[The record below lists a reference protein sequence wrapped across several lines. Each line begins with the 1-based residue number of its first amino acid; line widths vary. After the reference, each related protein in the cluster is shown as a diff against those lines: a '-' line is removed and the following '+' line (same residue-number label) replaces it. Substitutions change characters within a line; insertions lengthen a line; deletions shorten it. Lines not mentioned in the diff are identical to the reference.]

1 MAKTKDINM
10 KIRASLLATA
20 LACMPFA
27 ADAAGLGKIT
37 VYSGLGQPL
46 RAEVEVS
53 ATKAELSNMTA
64 RLASQDA
71 FAQAGIEYAST
82 LLGIR
87 FSLDQKG
94 AQPVIRISSDKPIND
109 PFVDM
114 LLELSWPSG
123 RLVREY
129 TFLLDPPEMAIKGGA
144 QVSTVEAKHP
154 PRLETRPL
162 APVEEKPAAR
172 AVEEKPAKVN
182 ASRKPKVAAEE
193 KPVAEARPAAEKKTA
208 EQPAP
213 AVGSVEVKKGDTL
226 RKIAGETVHEGV
238 SLEQMLVGL
247 YRANK
252 EAFDGGNMNRLKA
265 GKILAVPDKESVA
278 AVSESEAR
286 KIVFAQ
292 SSDWNAYR
300 RKLAGAV
307 AQEAPKDDGATQAVA
322 GRVTAKVEDKAA
334 PAAAPKDQ
342 VKVAKTEG
350 PATGKAGAGKA
361 SEEDLIAKDKA
372 LKDANERMAALEKNV
387 SELQK
392 LLELKNQ
399 NLADLQKQA
408 AAKPAA
414 AAPLPAAAPP
424 KPAEVAPVEPPKPE
438 VKPEPPKVEEAKPA
452 EAAKPEEKPAEAAAP
467 ETKPEPTPAPK
478 PPVVVPPP
486 APVEE
491 PSLVDELLDNL
502 PLLGGGLVAIAG
514 LGALAV
520 VRRRRQAPAGEA
532 TLPPTS
538 SLSQPSL
545 GANSVF
551 KSTGGQSV
559 DTSNT
564 PATDFSQAGPGTI
577 DTDEVDPVAEA
588 DVYMAYGRDA
598 QAEEILLEAMQKDP
612 KRFAIH
618 VKLLEIYSNRKA
630 VKQFETLASEL
641 YAQTGGVGAEW
652 EKAAAMGAKLDP
664 ANPLYGGNPAPAA
677 TTAAAAD
684 FDPDA
689 TMIVGAEQLKDTVTM
704 PGTLS
709 QLAEA
714 AAEAEPL
721 PVVEAPQEVAAEPV
735 PDLVS
740 LDFDLGLE
748 APAAPQAD
756 AAAEVAAEPEA
767 ALPGAMDFDLDLGA
781 AEPAPAAAAEPEV
794 LDFQLPE
801 ATPEAAP
808 AAPADNIID
817 FDLDLGAGAE
827 EPVSITA
834 EAPGGDLDIQLDDEA
849 LPVEEAPRAFDL
861 SSINLDLD
869 AAPAPAAEP
878 AASAADDTVVLPEV
892 ADEALSLDDLAAAA
906 AETTLTPAADETVVM
921 PELAMEEVSAAP
933 APSFDS
939 AETVVNPELGAQLE
953 AQLEAEQAADAE
965 GDDAR
970 WQEVATK
977 LDLAKAYEEMGDL
990 EGARELLQEVL
1001 GEGNAEQ
1008 QDVAR
1013 TLMER
1018 VGS

>member
-1 MAKTKDINM
+1 MAKTKDTNM

-53 ATKAELSNMTA
+53 ATKAELSSMAA

-71 FAQAGIEYAST
+71 FAQAGIEYAT
-82 LLGIR
+82 ALLSIK
-87 FSLDQKG
+87 FTLDQKG

-114 LLELSWPSG
+114 LLELSWNSG

-129 TFLLDPPEMAIKGGA
+129 TFLLDPPEMAVKGGA
-144 QVSTVEAKHP
+144 QVSTVEAKQP
-154 PRLETRPL
+154 PRIETRPL

-172 AVEEKPAKVN
+172 VAEEKPAKVSS
-182 ASRKPKVAAEE
+182 SRKPKVAAEE
-193 KPVAEARPAAEKKTA
+193 KSAEEARPVAEKKAAA
-208 EQPAP
+208 QP
-213 AVGSVEVKKGDTL
+213 VVTDGSVEVKKGDTL

-307 AQEAPKDDGATQAVA
+307 AQEAPKDDGATQAAA

-414 AAPLPAAAPP
+414 PAPAPAVAAA
-424 KPAEVAPVEPPKPE
+424 KPAEAAPVEPPKPE
-438 VKPEPPKVEEAKPA
+438 VKSEPPKVEEAKPA
-452 EAAKPEEKPAEAAAP
+452 EAVKPEEKPAEAAAP
-467 ETKPEPTPAPK
+467 ETKPEPMAAPK

-502 PLLGGGLVAIAG
+502 PLLGGGLAAIAG

-520 VRRRRQAPAGEA
+520 VRRRRQAPAGES

-618 VKLLEIYSNRKA
+618 AKLLEIYANRKA

-677 TTAAAAD
+677 TAAAATD

-721 PVVEAPQEVAAEPV
+721 PVVEETPEVAAEPA

-748 APAAPQAD
+748 APAAPEVD
-756 AAAEVAAEPEA
+756 AASAAAEPEA

-794 LDFQLPE
+794 LDFELPE
-801 ATPEAAP
+801 AAPEAAP

-817 FDLDLGAGAE
+817 FDLDLGAAAE

-869 AAPAPAAEP
+869 AAPAAEP
-878 AASAADDTVVLPEV
+878 AASAADDTVVLPEI
-892 ADEALSLDDLAAAA
+892 ADEALSLDDL

-921 PELAMEEVSAAP
+921 PELAVEEVTAAP

>member
-1 MAKTKDINM
+1 
-10 KIRASLLATA
+10 
-20 LACMPFA
+20 MPFA

-94 AQPVIRISSDKPIND
+94 GQPVIRVSSDKPIND

-144 QVSTVEAKHP
+144 QVSTVEAKQP
-154 PRLETRPL
+154 PRIETRPL
-162 APVEEKPAAR
+162 APVEEKPVAR
-172 AVEEKPAKVN
+172 MAEEKPAKVTT
-182 ASRKPKVAAEE
+182 SRKPKVAAEE
-193 KPVAEARPAAEKKTA
+193 KSVAEAMPAAEKKA
-208 EQPAP
+208 AAQP
-213 AVGSVEVKKGDTL
+213 VVTDGSIEVKKGDTL

-350 PATGKAGAGKA
+350 PAAGKAGAGKA

-414 AAPLPAAAPP
+414 PLPAAAPT
-424 KPAEVAPVEPPKPE
+424 KPAEAAPVEPPKPE
-438 VKPEPPKVEEAKPA
+438 VKPEPPKAEEAKPA
-452 EAAKPEEKPAEAAAP
+452 EAAKPEEKPAEAAVP
-467 ETKPEPTPAPK
+467 EAKPEPKPEPK

-486 APVEE
+486 VPVEE

-677 TTAAAAD
+677 AAAD

-721 PVVEAPQEVAAEPV
+721 PVVEAPQEAAAEPV

-756 AAAEVAAEPEA
+756 VAAEPEA

-781 AEPAPAAAAEPEV
+781 AEPAPAAAAESEV
-794 LDFQLPE
+794 LDFQLPD
-801 ATPEAAP
+801 AAPEAAP

-878 AASAADDTVVLPEV
+878 AASAAEPAASAADDTVVLPEV

-921 PELAMEEVSAAP
+921 PELAMEEVTAAP

>member
-1 MAKTKDINM
+1 
-10 KIRASLLATA
+10 
-20 LACMPFA
+20 MPFA

-53 ATKAELSNMTA
+53 ATKAELSSMAA

-71 FAQAGIEYAST
+71 FAQAGIEYAT
-82 LLGIR
+82 ALLSIK
-87 FSLDQKG
+87 FTLDQKG

-114 LLELSWPSG
+114 LLELSWNSG

-129 TFLLDPPEMAIKGGA
+129 TFLLDPPEMAVKGGA
-144 QVSTVEAKHP
+144 QVSTVEAKQP
-154 PRLETRPL
+154 LRIETRPL
-162 APVEEKPAAR
+162 APVEEKSVAR
-172 AVEEKPAKVN
+172 MAEEKPAKVTT
-182 ASRKPKVAAEE
+182 SRKPKVAAEE
-193 KPVAEARPAAEKKTA
+193 KSVEEARPAAEKKA
-208 EQPAP
+208 VAQP
-213 AVGSVEVKKGDTL
+213 VVTDGSVEVKKGDTL

-307 AQEAPKDDGATQAVA
+307 AQEAPKDDGATQAAA

-334 PAAAPKDQ
+334 PAAVPKDQ

-414 AAPLPAAAPP
+414 PAPVAAPAPA
-424 KPAEVAPVEPPKPE
+424 KPAEAAPVEPPKPE
-438 VKPEPPKVEEAKPA
+438 PPKAEEAKPA
-452 EAAKPEEKPAEAAAP
+452 EAVKPEEKPAEAAAP
-467 ETKPEPTPAPK
+467 ETKPEPMAAPK

-502 PLLGGGLVAIAG
+502 PLLGGGLAAIAG

-520 VRRRRQAPAGEA
+520 VRRRRQAPAGES

-618 VKLLEIYSNRKA
+618 AKLLEIYANRKA

-677 TTAAAAD
+677 TAAAATD

-721 PVVEAPQEVAAEPV
+721 PVVEETPEVAAEPA

-748 APAAPQAD
+748 APAAPEVD
-756 AAAEVAAEPEA
+756 AASAAAEPEA

-794 LDFQLPE
+794 LDFELPE
-801 ATPEAAP
+801 AAPEAAP

-817 FDLDLGAGAE
+817 FDLDLGAAAE
-827 EPVSITA
+827 EAVSITA

-869 AAPAPAAEP
+869 AAPAAEP
-878 AASAADDTVVLPEV
+878 AASAADDTVVLPEI
-892 ADEALSLDDLAAAA
+892 ADEALSLDDLAD
-906 AETTLTPAADETVVM
+906 TTLTPAADETVVM
-921 PELAMEEVSAAP
+921 PELAVEEVTAAP

-953 AQLEAEQAADAE
+953 AQLEAEQAANAE

>member
-1 MAKTKDINM
+1 MAKTKDTNM

-129 TFLLDPPEMAIKGGA
+129 TFLLDPPELAIKGGA
-144 QVSTVEAKHP
+144 QVTTVEARQP
-154 PRLETRPL
+154 ARIETRPL
-162 APVEEKPAAR
+162 APVEEKPVAR
-172 AVEEKPAKVN
+172 MAEEKPAKVT

-193 KPVAEARPAAEKKTA
+193 KSVAEAKPAAEKKA
-208 EQPAP
+208 AAQP
-213 AVGSVEVKKGDTL
+213 VVTDGSVEVKKGDTL

-278 AVSESEAR
+278 AVSEGEAR

-307 AQEAPKDDGATQAVA
+307 AQEAPKDDGATQAAA
-322 GRVTAKVEDKAA
+322 GRVTAKVDDKGA

-350 PATGKAGAGKA
+350 PGMGKAGAGKA

-372 LKDANERMAALEKNV
+372 LRDANERMAALEKNV

-392 LLELKNQ
+392 LLEMKNQ

-408 AAKPAA
+408 AAKPV
-414 AAPLPAAAPP
+414 APAPAPAAAVA
-424 KPAEVAPVEPPKPE
+424 KPAEAVPVEPPKPE
-438 VKPEPPKVEEAKPA
+438 VKPEPPKAEE
-452 EAAKPEEKPAEAAAP
+452 AKPEEKPAEAAAA
-467 ETKPEPTPAPK
+467 EAKPEPKPAPK

-491 PSLVDELLDNL
+491 PSLVDDLLDNL
-502 PLLGGGLVAIAG
+502 PLLGGGLLAIAG

-520 VRRRRQAPAGEA
+520 VRRRRQAPAGES

-618 VKLLEIYSNRKA
+618 VKLLEIYANRKA

-677 TTAAAAD
+677 TAAAVAD

-689 TMIVGAEQLKDTVTM
+689 TMIAGAEPLKDTVTM

-721 PVVEAPQEVAAEPV
+721 PAVEAPQEAAAEPA

-748 APAAPQAD
+748 APDAPQA
-756 AAAEVAAEPEA
+756 AAAAGVAAEAEA

-781 AEPAPAAAAEPEV
+781 AEPVQAAAAEPEA

-801 ATPEAAP
+801 AAPEAAS

-817 FDLDLGAGAE
+817 FDLDLGAAAE
-827 EPVSITA
+827 EPISIAA

-869 AAPAPAAEP
+869 AAPAPAAEA
-878 AASAADDTVVLPEV
+878 AASAADDTVVLPEI
-892 ADEALSLDDLAAAA
+892 AEEALSLDDLAAAA
-906 AETTLTPAADETVVM
+906 ADTTLTSAADETVVM
-921 PELAMEEVSAAP
+921 PELAVEEAAAAP

-953 AQLEAEQAADAE
+953 AQLEAEQAADAAE
-965 GDDAR
+965 GEDAR

-1018 VGS
+1018 VGN

>member
-1 MAKTKDINM
+1 M
-10 KIRASLLATA
+10 
-20 LACMPFA
+20 
-27 ADAAGLGKIT
+27 
-37 VYSGLGQPL
+37 
-46 RAEVEVS
+46 S

-94 AQPVIRISSDKPIND
+94 GQPVIRVSSDKPIND

-144 QVSTVEAKHP
+144 QVSTVEAKQP
-154 PRLETRPL
+154 PRIETRPL
-162 APVEEKPAAR
+162 APVEEKPVAR
-172 AVEEKPAKVN
+172 MAEEKPAKVTT
-182 ASRKPKVAAEE
+182 SRKPKVAAEE
-193 KPVAEARPAAEKKTA
+193 KSVAEAMPAAEKKA
-208 EQPAP
+208 AAQP
-213 AVGSVEVKKGDTL
+213 VVTDGSIEVKKGDTL

-350 PATGKAGAGKA
+350 PAAGKAGAGKA

-414 AAPLPAAAPP
+414 PLPAAAPT
-424 KPAEVAPVEPPKPE
+424 KPAEAAPVEPPKPE
-438 VKPEPPKVEEAKPA
+438 VKPEPPKAEEAKPA
-452 EAAKPEEKPAEAAAP
+452 EAAKPEEKPAEAAVP
-467 ETKPEPTPAPK
+467 EAKPEPKPEPK

-486 APVEE
+486 VPVEE

-677 TTAAAAD
+677 AAAD

-721 PVVEAPQEVAAEPV
+721 PVVEAPQEAAAEPV

-756 AAAEVAAEPEA
+756 VAAEPEA

-781 AEPAPAAAAEPEV
+781 AEPAPAAAAESEV
-794 LDFQLPE
+794 LDFQLPD
-801 ATPEAAP
+801 AAPEAAP

-878 AASAADDTVVLPEV
+878 AASAAEPAASAADDTVVLPEV

-921 PELAMEEVSAAP
+921 PELAMEEVTAAP

>member
-1 MAKTKDINM
+1 MAKTKDTNM

-71 FAQAGIEYAST
+71 FAQAGIEYATT
-82 LLGIR
+82 LLSIK
-87 FSLDQKG
+87 FTLDQKG

-114 LLELSWPSG
+114 LLELSWNSG

-129 TFLLDPPEMAIKGGA
+129 TFLLDPPEMAVKGGA
-144 QVSTVEAKHP
+144 QVSTVEAKQP
-154 PRLETRPL
+154 PRIETRPL

-172 AVEEKPAKVN
+172 VAEEKPAKVSS
-182 ASRKPKVAAEE
+182 SRKPKVAAEE
-193 KPVAEARPAAEKKTA
+193 KSAEEARPVAEKKAAA
-208 EQPAP
+208 QP
-213 AVGSVEVKKGDTL
+213 VVTDGNVEVKKGDTL

-307 AQEAPKDDGATQAVA
+307 AQEAPKDDGATQAAA

-350 PATGKAGAGKA
+350 LAAGKAGAGKA

-372 LKDANERMAALEKNV
+372 LKDANDRMVALEKNV

-414 AAPLPAAAPP
+414 PAPAPAVAAA
-424 KPAEVAPVEPPKPE
+424 KPAEAAPVEPPKPE
-438 VKPEPPKVEEAKPA
+438 VKPEPPKVEEAKP
-452 EAAKPEEKPAEAAAP
+452 EEKPAEAAAP
-467 ETKPEPTPAPK
+467 ETKPEPMAAPK

-502 PLLGGGLVAIAG
+502 PLLGGGLAAIAG

-520 VRRRRQAPAGEA
+520 VRRRRQAPAGES

-618 VKLLEIYSNRKA
+618 AKLLEIYANRKA

-677 TTAAAAD
+677 TAAAAAD

-721 PVVEAPQEVAAEPV
+721 PVVEETPEVAAEPA

-748 APAAPQAD
+748 APAAPEVD
-756 AAAEVAAEPEA
+756 AASAAAEPEA

-794 LDFQLPE
+794 LDFELPE
-801 ATPEAAP
+801 AAPEAAP

-817 FDLDLGAGAE
+817 FDLDLGAAAE

-869 AAPAPAAEP
+869 AAPAAEP
-878 AASAADDTVVLPEV
+878 AASAADDTVVLPEI
-892 ADEALSLDDLAAAA
+892 ADEPLSLDDL

-921 PELAMEEVSAAP
+921 PELAAEEVTAAP

>member
-1 MAKTKDINM
+1 MAKTKDTNM

-53 ATKAELSNMTA
+53 ATKAELSSMAA

-71 FAQAGIEYAST
+71 FAQAGIEYAT
-82 LLGIR
+82 ALLSIK
-87 FSLDQKG
+87 FTLDQKG

-114 LLELSWPSG
+114 LLELSWNSG

-129 TFLLDPPEMAIKGGA
+129 TFLLDPPEMAVKGGA
-144 QVSTVEAKHP
+144 QVSTVEAKQP
-154 PRLETRPL
+154 PRIETRPL

-172 AVEEKPAKVN
+172 VAEEKPAKVSS
-182 ASRKPKVAAEE
+182 SRKPKVAAEE
-193 KPVAEARPAAEKKTA
+193 KSVAEARPAAEKKA
-208 EQPAP
+208 AAQP
-213 AVGSVEVKKGDTL
+213 VVTDGSVEVKKGDTL

-307 AQEAPKDDGATQAVA
+307 AQEAPKDDGATQAAA

-350 PATGKAGAGKA
+350 PAAGKAGAGKA

-372 LKDANERMAALEKNV
+372 LKDANDRMAALEKNV
-387 SELQK
+387 NELQK

-414 AAPLPAAAPP
+414 PAPAPAVAAA
-424 KPAEVAPVEPPKPE
+424 KPAEAAPVEPPKPE

-452 EAAKPEEKPAEAAAP
+452 EAARPEEKPAEAAAP
-467 ETKPEPTPAPK
+467 ETKPEPMPAPK

-520 VRRRRQAPAGEA
+520 VRRRRQAPAGES

-618 VKLLEIYSNRKA
+618 AKLLEIYANRKA

-664 ANPLYGGNPAPAA
+664 ANPLYGGNPAPTA
-677 TTAAAAD
+677 TAAAAVAD

-721 PVVEAPQEVAAEPV
+721 PVVEETPEVAAEPA

-748 APAAPQAD
+748 APAAPEVD
-756 AAAEVAAEPEA
+756 AASAAAEPEA

-781 AEPAPAAAAEPEV
+781 PEPAPAATAEPEV
-794 LDFQLPE
+794 LDFEL
-801 ATPEAAP
+801 PEAAP
-808 AAPADNIID
+808 EAGPVAPADNIID
-817 FDLDLGAGAE
+817 FDLDLGAAE

-869 AAPAPAAEP
+869 AAPAAEP
-878 AASAADDTVVLPEV
+878 AASAADDTVVLPEI
-892 ADEALSLDDLAAAA
+892 ADAALSLDDLAD
-906 AETTLTPAADETVVM
+906 TTLTPAADETVVM
-921 PELAMEEVSAAP
+921 PELAVEEVTAAP

>member
-1 MAKTKDINM
+1 MAKTKDTNM

-53 ATKAELSNMTA
+53 ATKAELSSMAA

-71 FAQAGIEYAST
+71 FAQAGVEYATT
-82 LLGIR
+82 LLSIK
-87 FSLDQKG
+87 FTLDQKG

-114 LLELSWPSG
+114 LLELSWNSG

-129 TFLLDPPEMAIKGGA
+129 TFLLDPPEMAVKGGA
-144 QVSTVEAKHP
+144 QVSTVEAKQP
-154 PRLETRPL
+154 PRFETRPL

-172 AVEEKPAKVN
+172 MEEEKPAKVT

-193 KPVAEARPAAEKKTA
+193 KSVAEARPAAEKKA
-208 EQPAP
+208 AAQP
-213 AVGSVEVKKGDTL
+213 VVTDGSVEVKKGDTL

-307 AQEAPKDDGATQAVA
+307 AQEAPKDDGATQAAA

-387 SELQK
+387 NDLQK

-408 AAKPAA
+408 AAKPAVPA
-414 AAPLPAAAPP
+414 PVAAPAPA
-424 KPAEVAPVEPPKPE
+424 KPAEAAPVEPPKPE
-438 VKPEPPKVEEAKPA
+438 VKPEPPKAEE
-452 EAAKPEEKPAEAAAP
+452 AKPEEKPAEAVAQEA
-467 ETKPEPTPAPK
+467 KPEPKPNPK
-478 PPVVVPPP
+478 PPVAPPP
-486 APVEE
+486 VPVEE

-520 VRRRRQAPAGEA
+520 VRRRRQAPAGES

-618 VKLLEIYSNRKA
+618 AKLLEIYANRKA

-677 TTAAAAD
+677 TAAAAAD

-721 PVVEAPQEVAAEPV
+721 PVVEETPEVAAEPA

-748 APAAPQAD
+748 APAASEVD
-756 AAAEVAAEPEA
+756 AASAAAEPEA

-794 LDFQLPE
+794 LDFELPE
-801 ATPEAAP
+801 AAPEAAP

-817 FDLDLGAGAE
+817 FDLDLGAAAE

-849 LPVEEAPRAFDL
+849 LPVEEGPRAFDL

-869 AAPAPAAEP
+869 AAPAAEP
-878 AASAADDTVVLPEV
+878 AASAADDTVVLPEI
-892 ADEALSLDDLAAAA
+892 ADEALSLDDLAD
-906 AETTLTPAADETVVM
+906 TTLTPAADETVVM
-921 PELAMEEVSAAP
+921 PELAVEEVTAAP

>member
-1 MAKTKDINM
+1 M
-10 KIRASLLATA
+10 
-20 LACMPFA
+20 
-27 ADAAGLGKIT
+27 GKIT

-94 AQPVIRISSDKPIND
+94 GQPVIRVSSDKPIND

-144 QVSTVEAKHP
+144 QVSTVEAKQP
-154 PRLETRPL
+154 PRIETRPL
-162 APVEEKPAAR
+162 APVEEKPVAR
-172 AVEEKPAKVN
+172 MAEEKPAKVTT
-182 ASRKPKVAAEE
+182 SRKPKVAAEE
-193 KPVAEARPAAEKKTA
+193 KSVAEAMPAAEKKA
-208 EQPAP
+208 AAQP
-213 AVGSVEVKKGDTL
+213 VVTDGSIEVKKGDTL

-350 PATGKAGAGKA
+350 PAAGKAGAGKA

-414 AAPLPAAAPP
+414 PLPAAAPT
-424 KPAEVAPVEPPKPE
+424 KPAEAAPVEPPKPE
-438 VKPEPPKVEEAKPA
+438 VKPEPPKAEEAKPA
-452 EAAKPEEKPAEAAAP
+452 EAAKPEEKPAEAAVP
-467 ETKPEPTPAPK
+467 EAKPEPKPEPK

-486 APVEE
+486 VPVEE

-677 TTAAAAD
+677 AAAD

-721 PVVEAPQEVAAEPV
+721 PVVEAPQEAAAEPV

-756 AAAEVAAEPEA
+756 VAAEPEA

-781 AEPAPAAAAEPEV
+781 AEPAPAAAAESEV
-794 LDFQLPE
+794 LDFQLPD
-801 ATPEAAP
+801 AAPEAAP

-878 AASAADDTVVLPEV
+878 AASAAEPAASAADDTVVLPEV

-921 PELAMEEVSAAP
+921 PELAMEEVTAAP

>member
-1 MAKTKDINM
+1 MAKTKDTNM

-94 AQPVIRISSDKPIND
+94 GQPVIRVSSDKPIND

-144 QVSTVEAKHP
+144 QVSTVEAKQP
-154 PRLETRPL
+154 PRIETRPL
-162 APVEEKPAAR
+162 APVEEKPVAR
-172 AVEEKPAKVN
+172 MAEEKPAKVTT
-182 ASRKPKVAAEE
+182 SRKPKVAAEE
-193 KPVAEARPAAEKKTA
+193 KSVAEAMPAAEKKA
-208 EQPAP
+208 AAQP
-213 AVGSVEVKKGDTL
+213 VVTDGSIEVKKGDTL

-350 PATGKAGAGKA
+350 PAAGKAGAGKA

-414 AAPLPAAAPP
+414 PLPAAAPT
-424 KPAEVAPVEPPKPE
+424 KPAEAAPVEPPKPE
-438 VKPEPPKVEEAKPA
+438 VKPEPPKAEEAKPA
-452 EAAKPEEKPAEAAAP
+452 EAAKPEEKPAEAAVP
-467 ETKPEPTPAPK
+467 EAKPEPKPEPK

-486 APVEE
+486 VPVEE

-677 TTAAAAD
+677 AAAD

-721 PVVEAPQEVAAEPV
+721 PVVEAPQEAAAEPV

-756 AAAEVAAEPEA
+756 VAAEPEA

-781 AEPAPAAAAEPEV
+781 AEPAPAAAAESEV
-794 LDFQLPE
+794 LDFQLPD
-801 ATPEAAP
+801 AAPEAAP

-878 AASAADDTVVLPEV
+878 AASAAEPAASAADDTVVLPEV

-921 PELAMEEVSAAP
+921 PELAMEEVTAAP

>member
-1 MAKTKDINM
+1 
-10 KIRASLLATA
+10 
-20 LACMPFA
+20 
-27 ADAAGLGKIT
+27 
-37 VYSGLGQPL
+37 
-46 RAEVEVS
+46 
-53 ATKAELSNMTA
+53 
-64 RLASQDA
+64 
-71 FAQAGIEYAST
+71 
-82 LLGIR
+82 
-87 FSLDQKG
+87 
-94 AQPVIRISSDKPIND
+94 
-109 PFVDM
+109 
-114 LLELSWPSG
+114 
-123 RLVREY
+123 
-129 TFLLDPPEMAIKGGA
+129 MAIKGGA
-144 QVSTVEAKHP
+144 QVSTVEAKQP
-154 PRLETRPL
+154 PRIETRPL
-162 APVEEKPAAR
+162 APVEEKPVAR
-172 AVEEKPAKVN
+172 MAEEKPAKVTT
-182 ASRKPKVAAEE
+182 SRKPKVAAEE
-193 KPVAEARPAAEKKTA
+193 KSVAEAMPAAEKKA
-208 EQPAP
+208 AAQP
-213 AVGSVEVKKGDTL
+213 VVTDGSIEVKKGDTL

-350 PATGKAGAGKA
+350 PAAGKAGAGKA

-414 AAPLPAAAPP
+414 PLPAAAPT
-424 KPAEVAPVEPPKPE
+424 KPAEAAPVEPPKPE
-438 VKPEPPKVEEAKPA
+438 VKPEPPKAEEAKPA
-452 EAAKPEEKPAEAAAP
+452 EAAKPEEKPAEAAVP
-467 ETKPEPTPAPK
+467 EAKPEPKPEPK

-486 APVEE
+486 VPVEE

-677 TTAAAAD
+677 AAAD

-721 PVVEAPQEVAAEPV
+721 PVVEAPQEAAAEPV

-756 AAAEVAAEPEA
+756 VAAEPEA

-781 AEPAPAAAAEPEV
+781 AEPAPAAAAESEV
-794 LDFQLPE
+794 LDFQLPD
-801 ATPEAAP
+801 AAPEAAP

-878 AASAADDTVVLPEV
+878 AASAAEPAASAADDTVVLPEV

-921 PELAMEEVSAAP
+921 PELAMEEVTAAP